1 MKILMVSPYPP
12 EPDGIAAHA
21 ANLVRAIGDEAEV
34 AVITKRSAGPVVE
47 DAGPVR
53 VERLLSPSP
62 WCVGRAVRAASRIDP
77 DVIHYQFNIPALG
90 LAWVWA
96 ILAGLIVRRRG
107 HARLVFTLHEV
118 RRDSTLLGPVGPL
131 LYRAIAAMADGLIVY
146 TGEARRILLERCHVR
161 AALITVMPHGSPEQI
176 DELTEPARAEL
187 GHRYGFKSA
196 PVLDLGFI
204 HPDKGIEYLIEA
216 VAEIAEIC
224 PSCSWVYRS

>member
-1 MKILMVSPYPP
+1 MS
-12 EPDGIAAHA
+12 
-21 ANLVRAIGDEAEV
+21 
-34 AVITKRSAGPVVE
+34 
-47 DAGPVR
+47 
-53 VERLLSPSP
+53 
-62 WCVGRAVRAASRIDP
+62 VGRSAASRIDP

-161 AALITVMPHGSPEQI
+161 GADHG
-176 DELTEPARAEL
+176 D
-187 GHRYGFKSA
+187 A
-196 PVLDLGFI
+196 PRFSRTD
-204 HPDKGIEYLIEA
+204 
-216 VAEIAEIC
+216 
-224 PSCSWVYRS
+224 R